1 MTERDV
7 PIDPQSVRIL
17 IADDDPG
24 LLESL
29 HNLLAIEGYP
39 VQTASG
45 GGAAI
50 EALRNQHFDLLLL
63 DLAMPDLGGLD
74 VLRFIQAA
82 QLKTQTVVV
91 SGNSTV
97 EDVAGALREGAHDY
111 LKKPYEPAELLAT
124 VRNAL
129 RHKALEDTNI
139 EMRSRLEKS
148 ERLHRMIVNNSPDI
162 VFVLDSLKRFRFINS
177 RVHELLGHTRQAL
190 LDTSILDLVEPD
202 ERDKASYFFDQA
214 SQQQAHVRSAEIALR
229 PAEPSRTRHYFEVAV
244 WPTASS
250 ETSEG
255 GATEPLIYGTA
266 RDITERKESE
276 AFINFQAYHDLLTR
290 LPNRALFRDRVDVA
304 ISHAQRTGAQLAV
317 LFIDLNRFKVIN
329 DSLGHTV
336 GDRLLQGVAQRLQ
349 SCIRKGDTLSRFG
362 GDEFTLLIPGLASSD
377 AAIQV
382 ADKILESLQAP
393 FEIGDHELF
402 VGASIGI
409 AIYPDAGDNLEALIK
424 NADIAMYR
432 EKSTGKTGVR
442 VYSPEMGG
450 HPPRRL
456 QLEQDM
462 RRALERD
469 EFHILYQPQVD
480 TESGQ
485 MVAVEALIRWD
496 HPELGLLGPAEFIP
510 VAEDTRLIVDLD
522 RLTLRTATRE
532 IQRHNREA
540 AQELRLAVNL
550 SPVLVERD
558 DFVEDFLGIL
568 GEIGFPPDLLE
579 VEITENL
586 LMSDTMDTV
595 HKLNRLGAA
604 GVQIAVDDFGTGYS
618 SLSYLQK
625 LPIHT
630 LKIDRSFTHTICRN
644 DEACIVN
651 AIISMARG
659 LNMNIVAEGVET
671 EAHRDYL
678 RNLECPMLQGF
689 LFGQPAPLHT
699 LLQDDALI
707 ARPAACK

>member
-1 MTERDV
+1 MPERDA
-7 PIDPQSVRIL
+7 PIDPQSVKIL

-29 HNLLAIEGYP
+29 RGLLTIQGYP
-39 VQTASG
+39 VRTAAG

-50 EALRNQHFDLLLL
+50 EALREKHYDLLLL
-63 DLAMPDLGGLD
+63 DLTMPELNGLD
-74 VLRFIQAA
+74 VLRFMQAA
-82 QLKTQTVVV
+82 GLETLTVVV

-129 RHKALEDTNI
+129 HHKALEDANRT
-139 EMRSRLEKS
+139 MRARLEKS
-148 ERLHRMIVNNSPDI
+148 ERLHRVIVNNSPDI
-162 VFVLDSLKRFRFINS
+162 VFVLGADHRFRFVNS
-177 RVHELLGHTRQAL
+177 RVHELLGHARRDL
-190 LDTSILDLVEPD
+190 IDRSVFDLVEPED
-202 ERDKASYFFDQA
+202 RDKAEYFFEQA
-214 SQQQAHVRSAEIALR
+214 ASPHPHIRSVELALK
-229 PAEPSRTRHYFEVAV
+229 PGTPSRTRRFFEVAV
-244 WPTASS
+244 WPSS
-250 ETSEG
+250 NSDDADNGET
-255 GATEPLIYGTA
+255 LIYGTA
-266 RDITERKESE
+266 RDITDRKESE

-304 ISHAQRTGAQLAV
+304 ISHAQRSGTQLAV

-329 DSLGHTV
+329 DSLGHTM
-336 GDRLLQGVAQRLQ
+336 GDRLLQEVGQRLQ
-349 SCIRKGDTLSRFG
+349 ACIRKGDTLSRFG
-362 GDEFTLLIPGLASSD
+362 GDEFTLLIPGLASNE

-393 FEIGDHELF
+393 FKIGDQELF

-432 EKSTGKTGVR
+432 EKSSGKTGVR
-442 VYSPEMGG
+442 VYSPDMGG

-480 TESGQ
+480 TETGH
-485 MVAVEALIRWD
+485 MVGVEALIRWD
-496 HPELGLLGPAEFIP
+496 HPTLGLLGPAEFIP
-510 VAEDTRLIVDLD
+510 VAEETRLIVDLD
-522 RLTLRTATRE
+522 RLTLRTAIRE
-532 IQRHNREA
+532 MQRHSRA
-540 AQELRLAVNL
+540 GYPELRLAVNL

-568 GEIGFPPDLLE
+568 GETGFPPDLLE

-586 LMSDTMDTV
+586 LMSDTPDTV

-630 LKIDRSFTHTICRN
+630 LKIDRSFTHTICRE

-659 LNMNIVAEGVET
+659 LHMNIVAEGVET

-678 RNLECPMLQGF
+678 RDLECPMVQGF

-699 LLQDDALI
+699 LLENEALF
-707 ARPAACK
+707 AAPTTCQ

>member
-1 MTERDV
+1 MPERDA
-7 PIDPQSVRIL
+7 PIDPQSVKIL

-29 HNLLAIEGYP
+29 RGLLTIQGYP
-39 VQTASG
+39 VRTAAG

-50 EALRNQHFDLLLL
+50 EALREKHYDLLLL
-63 DLAMPDLGGLD
+63 DLTMPELNGLD
-74 VLRFIQAA
+74 VLRFMQAA
-82 QLKTQTVVV
+82 GLETLTVVV

-129 RHKALEDTNI
+129 HHKALEDANRT
-139 EMRSRLEKS
+139 MRARLEKS
-148 ERLHRMIVNNSPDI
+148 ERLHRVIVNNSPDI
-162 VFVLDSLKRFRFINS
+162 VFVLGADHRFRFVNS
-177 RVHELLGHTRQAL
+177 RVHELLGYARRDL
-190 LDTSILDLVEPD
+190 IDRSVFDLVEPED
-202 ERDKASYFFDQA
+202 RDKAEYFFEQAA
-214 SQQQAHVRSAEIALR
+214 SQHPHIRSVELALQ
-229 PAEPSRTRHYFEVAV
+229 PGTPSRSRRFFEVAV
-244 WPTASS
+244 WPSS
-250 ETSEG
+250 NSDDTDNGET
-255 GATEPLIYGTA
+255 LIYGTA
-266 RDITERKESE
+266 RDITDRKESE

-304 ISHAQRTGAQLAV
+304 ISHAHRSGTQLAV

-336 GDRLLQGVAQRLQ
+336 GDRLLQEVAQRLQ
-349 SCIRKGDTLSRFG
+349 ACTRKGDTLSRFG
-362 GDEFTLLIPGLASSD
+362 GDEFTLLIPGLASNE

-393 FEIGDHELF
+393 LKIGDQELF

-432 EKSTGKTGVR
+432 EKSSGKTGVR
-442 VYSPEMGG
+442 VYSPDMGG

-480 TESGQ
+480 TETGH
-485 MVAVEALIRWD
+485 MVGVEALIRWD
-496 HPELGLLGPAEFIP
+496 HPTLGLLGPAEFIP
-510 VAEDTRLIVDLD
+510 VAEETRLIVDLD
-522 RLTLRTATRE
+522 RLTLRTAIRE
-532 IQRHNREA
+532 MQRHSRDGYP
-540 AQELRLAVNL
+540 ELRLAVNL

-568 GEIGFPPDLLE
+568 GETGFPPDLLE

-586 LMSDTMDTV
+586 LMSDTPDTV

-630 LKIDRSFTHTICRN
+630 LKIDRSFTHTICRE

-659 LNMNIVAEGVET
+659 LQMNIVAEGVET

-678 RNLECPMLQGF
+678 RDLECPMIQGF

-699 LLQDDALI
+699 LLENEALF
-707 ARPAACK
+707 AAPTTCQ

>member
-1 MTERDV
+1 MTERDAT
-7 PIDPQSVRIL
+7 PDPKSVRIL

-29 HNLLAIEGYP
+29 RQLLSLEGYP
-39 VQTASG
+39 VHTANG

-50 EALRNQHFDLLLL
+50 EALRQESFDLLLL
-63 DLAMPDLGGLD
+63 DLSMPGLGGVD
-74 VLRFIQAA
+74 VLRFMRAA
-82 QLKTQTVVV
+82 DLETLTVVV

-111 LKKPYEPAELLAT
+111 LKKPYEPAELMAT

-129 RHKALEDTNI
+129 QRKVLEDTNRA
-139 EMRSRLEKS
+139 MRARLEQS
-148 ERLHRMIVNNSPDI
+148 ERLHRVIVNNSPDI
-162 VFVLDSLKRFRFINS
+162 VFILDADKRFRFVNS
-177 RVHELLGHTRQAL
+177 RVHELLGYSRQDL
-190 LDTSILDLVEPD
+190 LETSVLDLVEAD
-202 ERDKASYFFDQA
+202 ERDKAEYFFDQA
-214 SQQQAHVRSAEIALR
+214 RNRQTHLRSVELALR
-229 PAEPSRTRHYFEVAV
+229 PARHSRTRRFFEVAV
-244 WPTASS
+244 WPAGAG
-250 ETSEG
+250 ETHDHG
-255 GATEPLIYGTA
+255 GHEALTYGTA
-266 RDITERKESE
+266 RDITDRKESE

-304 ISHAQRTGAQLAV
+304 ISHAQRSGTRLAV

-349 SCIRKGDTLSRFG
+349 DCIRKGDTLSRFG
-362 GDEFTLLIPGLASSD
+362 GDEFTLLIPGLADND
-377 AAIQV
+377 AAVHV

-393 FEIGDHELF
+393 FEIGEHELF

-432 EKSTGKTGVR
+432 EKSTGRTGVR
-442 VYSPEMGG
+442 LYSPEMGG
-450 HPPRRL
+450 HPPQRL

-462 RRALERD
+462 RRALDRD
-469 EFHILYQPQVD
+469 EFHILYQPQID
-480 TESGQ
+480 THSGL
-485 MVAVEALIRWD
+485 MVGVEALVRWD
-496 HPELGLLGPAEFIP
+496 HPRLGLLGPAEFIAI
-510 VAEDTRLIVDLD
+510 AEETRLIVELD
-522 RLTLRTATRE
+522 RLTLRTAIRE
-532 IQRHNREA
+532 ILHHNREGRP
-540 AQELRLAVNL
+540 ELRLAINL

-568 GEIGFPPDLLE
+568 GETGFPPDLLE

-586 LMSDTMDTV
+586 LMSDTVDTV
-595 HKLNRLGAA
+595 HKLNRLCAA

-630 LKIDRSFTHTICRN
+630 LKIDRSFTHTICQE

-659 LNMNIVAEGVET
+659 LQMNIVAEGVET

-678 RNLECPMLQGF
+678 QRLECPMMQGF
-689 LFGQPAPLHT
+689 LFSPPAPLHA
-699 LLQDDALI
+699 LLTNGDLV
-707 ARPAACK
+707 AATATCQ

>member
-1 MTERDV
+1 MPERDA
-7 PIDPQSVRIL
+7 PIDPQSVKIL

-29 HNLLAIEGYP
+29 RGLLTIQGYP
-39 VQTASG
+39 VRTAAG

-50 EALRNQHFDLLLL
+50 EALREKHYDLLLL
-63 DLAMPDLGGLD
+63 DLTMPELNGLD
-74 VLRFIQAA
+74 VLRFMQAA
-82 QLKTQTVVV
+82 GLETLTVVV

-129 RHKALEDTNI
+129 HHKALEDANRT
-139 EMRSRLEKS
+139 MRARLEKS
-148 ERLHRMIVNNSPDI
+148 ERLHRVIVNNSPDI
-162 VFVLDSLKRFRFINS
+162 VFVLGADHRFRFVNS
-177 RVHELLGHTRQAL
+177 RVHELLGYARRDL
-190 LDTSILDLVEPD
+190 IDRSVFDLVEPED
-202 ERDKASYFFDQA
+202 RDKAEYFFEQAA
-214 SQQQAHVRSAEIALR
+214 SQHPHIRSVELALQ
-229 PAEPSRTRHYFEVAV
+229 PGTPSRSRRFFEVAV
-244 WPTASS
+244 WPSS
-250 ETSEG
+250 NSDDTDNGET
-255 GATEPLIYGTA
+255 LIYGTA
-266 RDITERKESE
+266 RDITDRKESE

-304 ISHAQRTGAQLAV
+304 ISHAHRSGTQLAV

-336 GDRLLQGVAQRLQ
+336 GDRLLQEVAQRLQ
-349 SCIRKGDTLSRFG
+349 ACTRKGDTLSRFG
-362 GDEFTLLIPGLASSD
+362 GDEFTLLIPGLASNE

-393 FEIGDHELF
+393 FKIGDQELF

-432 EKSTGKTGVR
+432 EKSSGKTGVR
-442 VYSPEMGG
+442 VYSPDMGG

-480 TESGQ
+480 TETGH
-485 MVAVEALIRWD
+485 MVGVEALIRWD
-496 HPELGLLGPAEFIP
+496 HPTLGLLGPAEFIP
-510 VAEDTRLIVDLD
+510 VAEETRLIVDLD
-522 RLTLRTATRE
+522 RLTLRTAIRE
-532 IQRHNREA
+532 MQRHSRDGYP
-540 AQELRLAVNL
+540 ELRLAVNL

-568 GEIGFPPDLLE
+568 GETGFPPDLLE

-586 LMSDTMDTV
+586 LMSDTPDTV

-630 LKIDRSFTHTICRN
+630 LKIDRSFTHTICRE

-659 LNMNIVAEGVET
+659 LQMNIVAEGVET

-678 RNLECPMLQGF
+678 RDLECPMIQGF

-699 LLQDDALI
+699 LLENEALF
-707 ARPAACK
+707 AAPTTCQ

>member
-1 MTERDV
+1 MPERDA

-29 HNLLAIEGYP
+29 RGLLTIQGYP
-39 VQTASG
+39 VRTAAG

-50 EALRNQHFDLLLL
+50 EALREKHYDLLLL
-63 DLAMPDLGGLD
+63 DLTMPELNGLD
-74 VLRFIQAA
+74 VLRFMQAA
-82 QLKTQTVVV
+82 GLETLTVVV

-129 RHKALEDTNI
+129 HHKALEDANRT
-139 EMRSRLEKS
+139 MRTRLEKS
-148 ERLHRMIVNNSPDI
+148 ERLHRVIVNNSPDI
-162 VFVLDSLKRFRFINS
+162 VFVLGADHRFRFVNS
-177 RVHELLGHTRQAL
+177 RVHELLGYARRDL
-190 LDTSILDLVEPD
+190 IDSSVFDLVEPD
-202 ERDKASYFFDQA
+202 DRDKAEYFFEQA
-214 SQQQAHVRSAEIALR
+214 ASPHPHIRSVELALK
-229 PAEPSRTRHYFEVAV
+229 PGTPSRSRRFFELAV
-244 WPTASS
+244 WPSS
-250 ETSEG
+250 NSDDADNGET
-255 GATEPLIYGTA
+255 LIYGTA
-266 RDITERKESE
+266 RDITDRKESE

-304 ISHAQRTGAQLAV
+304 ISHAHRSGTQLAV

-336 GDRLLQGVAQRLQ
+336 GDRLLQEVAQRLQ
-349 SCIRKGDTLSRFG
+349 ACIRKVDTLSRFG
-362 GDEFTLLIPGLASSD
+362 GDEFTLLIPGLASNE

-393 FEIGDHELF
+393 FKIGDQELF

-432 EKSTGKTGVR
+432 EKSSGKTGVR
-442 VYSPEMGG
+442 VYSPDMGG

-480 TESGQ
+480 TETGH
-485 MVAVEALIRWD
+485 MVGVEALIRWD
-496 HPELGLLGPAEFIP
+496 HPTLGLLGPAEFIP
-510 VAEDTRLIVDLD
+510 VAEETRLIVDLD
-522 RLTLRTATRE
+522 RLTLRTAIRE
-532 IQRHNREA
+532 MQRHSRA
-540 AQELRLAVNL
+540 GYPELRLAVNL

-568 GEIGFPPDLLE
+568 GETGFPPDLLE

-586 LMSDTMDTV
+586 LMSDTPDTV

-630 LKIDRSFTHTICRN
+630 LKIDRSFTHTICRE

-659 LNMNIVAEGVET
+659 LHMNIVAEGVET

-678 RNLECPMLQGF
+678 RDLECPMVQGF

-699 LLQDDALI
+699 LLENEALF
-707 ARPAACK
+707 AAPTTCQ

>member
-1 MTERDV
+1 MPERDA
-7 PIDPQSVRIL
+7 PIDPQSVKIL

-29 HNLLAIEGYP
+29 RGLLTIQGYP
-39 VQTASG
+39 VRTAAG

-50 EALRNQHFDLLLL
+50 EALREKHYDLLLL
-63 DLAMPDLGGLD
+63 DLTMPELNGLD
-74 VLRFIQAA
+74 VLRFMQAA
-82 QLKTQTVVV
+82 GLETLTVVV

-129 RHKALEDTNI
+129 HHKALEDANRT
-139 EMRSRLEKS
+139 MRARLEKS
-148 ERLHRMIVNNSPDI
+148 ERLHRVIVNNSPDI
-162 VFVLDSLKRFRFINS
+162 VFVLGADHRFRFVNS
-177 RVHELLGHTRQAL
+177 RVHELLGHARRDL
-190 LDTSILDLVEPD
+190 IDRSVFDLVEPED
-202 ERDKASYFFDQA
+202 RDKAEYFFEQA
-214 SQQQAHVRSAEIALR
+214 ASPHPHIRSVELALK
-229 PAEPSRTRHYFEVAV
+229 PGTPSRTRRFFEVAV
-244 WPTASS
+244 WPSS
-250 ETSEG
+250 NSDDADNGET
-255 GATEPLIYGTA
+255 LIYGTA
-266 RDITERKESE
+266 RDITDRKESE

-304 ISHAQRTGAQLAV
+304 ISHAHRSGTQLAV

-329 DSLGHTV
+329 DSLGHTM
-336 GDRLLQGVAQRLQ
+336 GDRLLQEVAQRLQ
-349 SCIRKGDTLSRFG
+349 ACTRKGDTLSRFG
-362 GDEFTLLIPGLASSD
+362 GDEFTLLIPGLASNE

-393 FEIGDHELF
+393 FKIGDQELF

-432 EKSTGKTGVR
+432 EKSSGKTGVR
-442 VYSPEMGG
+442 VYSPDMGG

-480 TESGQ
+480 TETGH
-485 MVAVEALIRWD
+485 MVGVEALIRWD
-496 HPELGLLGPAEFIP
+496 HPTLGLLGPAEFIP
-510 VAEDTRLIVDLD
+510 VAEETRLIVDLD
-522 RLTLRTATRE
+522 RLTLRTAIRE
-532 IQRHNREA
+532 MQRHSRA
-540 AQELRLAVNL
+540 GYPELRLAVNL

-568 GEIGFPPDLLE
+568 GETGFPPDLLE

-586 LMSDTMDTV
+586 LMSDTPDTV

-630 LKIDRSFTHTICRN
+630 LKIDRSFTHTICRE

-659 LNMNIVAEGVET
+659 LHMNIVAEGVET

-678 RNLECPMLQGF
+678 RDLECPMIQGF

-699 LLQDDALI
+699 LLENEALF
-707 ARPAACK
+707 AAPTTCQ

>member
-1 MTERDV
+1 MPERDA

-29 HNLLAIEGYP
+29 RGLLTIQGYP
-39 VQTASG
+39 VRTAAG

-50 EALRNQHFDLLLL
+50 EALREKHYDLLLL
-63 DLAMPDLGGLD
+63 DLTMPELNGLD
-74 VLRFIQAA
+74 VLRFMQAA
-82 QLKTQTVVV
+82 GLETLTVVV

-129 RHKALEDTNI
+129 HHKALEDANRT
-139 EMRSRLEKS
+139 MRARLEKS
-148 ERLHRMIVNNSPDI
+148 ERLHRVIVNNSPDI
-162 VFVLDSLKRFRFINS
+162 VFVLGADHRFRFVNS
-177 RVHELLGHTRQAL
+177 RVHELLGYARRDL
-190 LDTSILDLVEPD
+190 IDRSVFDLVEPED
-202 ERDKASYFFDQA
+202 RDKAEYFFEQAA
-214 SQQQAHVRSAEIALR
+214 SQHPHIRSVELALQ
-229 PAEPSRTRHYFEVAV
+229 PGTPSRSRRFFEVAV
-244 WPTASS
+244 WPSS
-250 ETSEG
+250 NSDDADNGET
-255 GATEPLIYGTA
+255 LIYGTA
-266 RDITERKESE
+266 RDITDRKESE

-304 ISHAQRTGAQLAV
+304 ISHAQRSGTQLAV

-336 GDRLLQGVAQRLQ
+336 GDRLLQEVAQRLQ
-349 SCIRKGDTLSRFG
+349 ACIRKGDTLSRFG
-362 GDEFTLLIPGLASSD
+362 GDEFTLLIPGLASNE

-393 FEIGDHELF
+393 FKIGDQELF

-432 EKSTGKTGVR
+432 EKSSGKTGVR
-442 VYSPEMGG
+442 VYSPDMGG

-480 TESGQ
+480 TETGH
-485 MVAVEALIRWD
+485 MVGVEALIRWD
-496 HPELGLLGPAEFIP
+496 HPTLGLLGPAEFIP
-510 VAEDTRLIVDLD
+510 VAEETRLIVDLD
-522 RLTLRTATRE
+522 RLTLRTAIRE
-532 IQRHNREA
+532 MQRHSRDGYP
-540 AQELRLAVNL
+540 ELRLAVNL

-568 GEIGFPPDLLE
+568 GETGFPPDLLE

-586 LMSDTMDTV
+586 LMSDTPDTV

-630 LKIDRSFTHTICRN
+630 LKIDRSFTHTICRE

-659 LNMNIVAEGVET
+659 LQMNIVAEGVET

-678 RNLECPMLQGF
+678 RDLECPMIQGF

-699 LLQDDALI
+699 LLENEALF
-707 ARPAACK
+707 AAPTTCQ

>member
-1 MTERDV
+1 MPERDA

-29 HNLLAIEGYP
+29 RGLLTIQGYP
-39 VQTASG
+39 VRTAAG

-50 EALRNQHFDLLLL
+50 EALREKHYDLLLL
-63 DLAMPDLGGLD
+63 DLTMPELNGLD
-74 VLRFIQAA
+74 VLRFMQAA
-82 QLKTQTVVV
+82 GLETLTVVV

-129 RHKALEDTNI
+129 HHKALEDANRT
-139 EMRSRLEKS
+139 MRARLEKS
-148 ERLHRMIVNNSPDI
+148 ERLHRVIVNNSPDI
-162 VFVLDSLKRFRFINS
+162 VFVLGADHRFRFVNS
-177 RVHELLGHTRQAL
+177 RVHELLGYARRDL
-190 LDTSILDLVEPD
+190 IDRSVFDLVEPED
-202 ERDKASYFFDQA
+202 RDKAEYFFEQAA
-214 SQQQAHVRSAEIALR
+214 SQHPHIRSVELALQ
-229 PAEPSRTRHYFEVAV
+229 PGTPSRSRRFFEVAV
-244 WPTASS
+244 WPSS
-250 ETSEG
+250 NSDDADNGET
-255 GATEPLIYGTA
+255 LIYGTA
-266 RDITERKESE
+266 RDITDRKESE

-304 ISHAQRTGAQLAV
+304 ISHAQRSGTQLAV

-336 GDRLLQGVAQRLQ
+336 GDRLLQEVAQRLQ
-349 SCIRKGDTLSRFG
+349 ACIRKGDTLSRFG
-362 GDEFTLLIPGLASSD
+362 GDEFTLLIPGLASNE
-377 AAIQV
+377 AATQV

-393 FEIGDHELF
+393 FKIGDQELF

-432 EKSTGKTGVR
+432 EKSSGKTGVR
-442 VYSPEMGG
+442 VYSPDMGG

-480 TESGQ
+480 TETGH
-485 MVAVEALIRWD
+485 MVGVEALIRWD
-496 HPELGLLGPAEFIP
+496 HPTLGLLGPAEFIP
-510 VAEDTRLIVDLD
+510 VAEETRLIVDLD
-522 RLTLRTATRE
+522 RLTLRTAIRE
-532 IQRHNREA
+532 MQRHSRDGYP
-540 AQELRLAVNL
+540 ELRLAVNL

-568 GEIGFPPDLLE
+568 GETGFPPDLLE

-586 LMSDTMDTV
+586 LMSDTPDTV

-630 LKIDRSFTHTICRN
+630 LKIDRSFTHTICRE

-659 LNMNIVAEGVET
+659 LQMNIVAEGVET

-678 RNLECPMLQGF
+678 RDLECPMIQGF

-699 LLQDDALI
+699 LLENEALF
-707 ARPAACK
+707 AAPTTCQ

>member
-1 MTERDV
+1 MPERDA

-29 HNLLAIEGYP
+29 RGLLTIEGYP
-39 VQTASG
+39 VRTAVG

-50 EALRNQHFDLLLL
+50 EALREKRYDLLLL
-63 DLAMPDLGGLD
+63 DLTMPELDGLD
-74 VLRFIQAA
+74 VLRFMQAA
-82 QLKTQTVVV
+82 GLETLTVVV

-129 RHKALEDTNI
+129 HHKALEDTNRT
-139 EMRSRLEKS
+139 MRARLEKS
-148 ERLHRMIVNNSPDI
+148 ERLHRVIVNNSPDI
-162 VFVLDSLKRFRFINS
+162 VFVLGADHRFRFVNS
-177 RVHELLGHTRQAL
+177 RVHELLGYARRDL
-190 LDTSILDLVEPD
+190 IDSSVFDLVEPED
-202 ERDKASYFFDQA
+202 RDKAEYFFEQAA
-214 SQQQAHVRSAEIALR
+214 SQHPHIRSVELALK
-229 PAEPSRTRHYFEVAV
+229 PGTPSRSRRFFEVAV
-244 WPTASS
+244 WPSS
-250 ETSEG
+250 NGDDADNGET
-255 GATEPLIYGTA
+255 LIYGTA
-266 RDITERKESE
+266 RDITDRKESE

-304 ISHAQRTGAQLAV
+304 ISHAHRSGTQLAV

-336 GDRLLQGVAQRLQ
+336 GDRLLQEVAQRLQ
-349 SCIRKGDTLSRFG
+349 ACTRKGDTLSRFG
-362 GDEFTLLIPGLASSD
+362 GDEFTLLIPGLASNE

-393 FEIGDHELF
+393 FKIGDQELF

-432 EKSTGKTGVR
+432 EKSSGKTGVR
-442 VYSPEMGG
+442 VYSPDMGG

-480 TESGQ
+480 TETGH
-485 MVAVEALIRWD
+485 MVGVEALIRWD
-496 HPELGLLGPAEFIP
+496 HPTLGLLGPAEFIP
-510 VAEDTRLIVDLD
+510 VAEETRLIVDLD
-522 RLTLRTATRE
+522 RLTLRTAIRE
-532 IQRHNREA
+532 VQRHSRDDHP
-540 AQELRLAVNL
+540 ELRLAVNL

-568 GEIGFPPDLLE
+568 GETGFPPDLLE

-586 LMSDTMDTV
+586 LMSDTPDTV

-630 LKIDRSFTHTICRN
+630 LKIDRSFTQTICRE

-678 RNLECPMLQGF
+678 RKLECPMIQGF
-689 LFGQPAPLHT
+689 LFGQPAPLHI
-699 LLQDDALI
+699 LLQNDALF
-707 ARPAACK
+707 AAPATCQ

>member
-1 MTERDV
+1 MPERDA
-7 PIDPQSVRIL
+7 PIDPQSVKIL

-29 HNLLAIEGYP
+29 RGLLTIQGYP
-39 VQTASG
+39 VRTAAG

-50 EALRNQHFDLLLL
+50 EALREKHYDLLLL
-63 DLAMPDLGGLD
+63 DLTMPELNGLD
-74 VLRFIQAA
+74 VLRFMQAA
-82 QLKTQTVVV
+82 GLETLTVVV

-129 RHKALEDTNI
+129 HHKALEDANRT
-139 EMRSRLEKS
+139 MRARLEKS
-148 ERLHRMIVNNSPDI
+148 ERLHRVIVNNSPDI
-162 VFVLDSLKRFRFINS
+162 VFVLGADHRFRFVNS
-177 RVHELLGHTRQAL
+177 RVHELLGHARRDL
-190 LDTSILDLVEPD
+190 IDRSVFDLVEPED
-202 ERDKASYFFDQA
+202 RDKAEYFFEQA
-214 SQQQAHVRSAEIALR
+214 ASPHPHIRSVELALK
-229 PAEPSRTRHYFEVAV
+229 PGTPSRTRRFFEVAV
-244 WPTASS
+244 WPSS
-250 ETSEG
+250 NSDDADNGET
-255 GATEPLIYGTA
+255 LIYGTA
-266 RDITERKESE
+266 RDITDRKESE

-304 ISHAQRTGAQLAV
+304 ISHAHRSGTQLAV

-329 DSLGHTV
+329 DSLGHTM
-336 GDRLLQGVAQRLQ
+336 GDRLLQEVGQRLQ
-349 SCIRKGDTLSRFG
+349 ACIRKGDTLSRFG
-362 GDEFTLLIPGLASSD
+362 GDEFTLLIPGLASNE

-393 FEIGDHELF
+393 FKIGDQELF

-432 EKSTGKTGVR
+432 EKSSGKTGVR
-442 VYSPEMGG
+442 VYSPDMGG

-480 TESGQ
+480 TETGH
-485 MVAVEALIRWD
+485 MVGVEALIRWD
-496 HPELGLLGPAEFIP
+496 HPTLGLLGPAEFIP
-510 VAEDTRLIVDLD
+510 VAEETRLIVDLD
-522 RLTLRTATRE
+522 RLTLRTAIRE
-532 IQRHNREA
+532 MQRHSRA
-540 AQELRLAVNL
+540 GYPELRLAVNL

-568 GEIGFPPDLLE
+568 GETGFPPDLLE

-586 LMSDTMDTV
+586 LMSDTPDTV

-630 LKIDRSFTHTICRN
+630 LKIDRSFTHTICRE

-659 LNMNIVAEGVET
+659 LHMNIVAEGVET

-678 RNLECPMLQGF
+678 RDLECPMIQGF

-699 LLQDDALI
+699 LLENEALF
-707 ARPAACK
+707 AAPTTCQ

>member
-1 MTERDV
+1 MTERDA

-24 LLESL
+24 LLDSL
-29 HNLLAIEGYP
+29 RELLTLEGYP
-39 VQTASG
+39 VRTAPG

-50 EALRNQHFDLLLL
+50 EALREKRYDLLLL
-63 DLAMPDLGGLD
+63 DLAMPELDGLD
-74 VLRFIQAA
+74 VLRFMQAA
-82 QLKTQTVVV
+82 GLETLTVVV

-129 RHKALEDTNI
+129 QHKALEDANRT
-139 EMRSRLEKS
+139 MRARLEKS

-162 VFVLDSLKRFRFINS
+162 VFVLDANHRFRFVNS
-177 RVHELLGHTRQAL
+177 RVHELLGYSRQDL
-190 LDTSILDLVEPD
+190 LETSILELVEPED
-202 ERDKASYFFDQA
+202 RDKAEYFFEQA
-214 SQQQAHVRSAEIALR
+214 SRRQAHIRSVELALKPAR
-229 PAEPSRTRHYFEVAV
+229 PSHSRHFFEVAI
-244 WPTASS
+244 WPNGSGDESTD
-250 ETSEG
+250 G
-255 GATEPLIYGTA
+255 GHEALTYGTA

-304 ISHAQRTGAQLAV
+304 ISHAHRAGTQLAV

-362 GDEFTLLIPGLASSD
+362 GDEFTLLIPGLASSE

-382 ADKILESLQAP
+382 AEKILESLQEP

-432 EKSTGKTGVR
+432 EKNTGKTGVR
-442 VYSPEMGG
+442 VYSPDMGG

-462 RRALERD
+462 RRALERE

-480 TESGQ
+480 TETGR
-485 MVAVEALIRWD
+485 MVGVEALIRWD
-496 HPELGLLGPAEFIP
+496 HPQLGLLGPAEFIP

-522 RLTLRTATRE
+522 RLTLRTASRE
-532 IQRHNREA
+532 ILQHMQEGYP
-540 AQELRLAVNL
+540 ELRLAVNL

-568 GEIGFPPDLLE
+568 GEAGFPPDLLE

-586 LMSDTMDTV
+586 LMSDTPDTV

-630 LKIDRSFTHTICRN
+630 LKIDRSFTQSICHA

-671 EAHRDYL
+671 DAHRNYL
-678 RNLECPMLQGF
+678 RKLECPMMQGF
-689 LFGQPAPLHT
+689 LFGQPAPLYR
-699 LLQDDALI
+699 LLENEALVPH
-707 ARPAACK
+707 PAACQ

>member
-1 MTERDV
+1 MPERDA
-7 PIDPQSVRIL
+7 PIDPQSVKIL

-29 HNLLAIEGYP
+29 RGLLTIQGYP
-39 VQTASG
+39 VRTAAG

-50 EALRNQHFDLLLL
+50 EALREKHYDLLLL
-63 DLAMPDLGGLD
+63 DLTMPELNGLD
-74 VLRFIQAA
+74 VLRFMQAA
-82 QLKTQTVVV
+82 GLETLTVVV

-129 RHKALEDTNI
+129 HHKALEDANRT
-139 EMRSRLEKS
+139 MRARLEKS
-148 ERLHRMIVNNSPDI
+148 ERLHRVIVNNSPDI
-162 VFVLDSLKRFRFINS
+162 VFVLGADHRFRFVNS
-177 RVHELLGHTRQAL
+177 RVHELLGHARRDL
-190 LDTSILDLVEPD
+190 IDRSVFDLVEPED
-202 ERDKASYFFDQA
+202 RDKAEYFFEQA
-214 SQQQAHVRSAEIALR
+214 ASPHPHIRSVELALK
-229 PAEPSRTRHYFEVAV
+229 PGTPSRTRRFFEVAV
-244 WPTASS
+244 WPSS
-250 ETSEG
+250 NSDDADNGET
-255 GATEPLIYGTA
+255 LIYGTA
-266 RDITERKESE
+266 RDITDRKESE

-304 ISHAQRTGAQLAV
+304 ISHAQRSGTQLAV

-329 DSLGHTV
+329 DSLGHTM
-336 GDRLLQGVAQRLQ
+336 GDRLLQEVGQRLQ
-349 SCIRKGDTLSRFG
+349 ACVRKGDTLSRFG
-362 GDEFTLLIPGLASSD
+362 GDEFTLLIPGLASNE

-393 FEIGDHELF
+393 FKIGDQELF

-432 EKSTGKTGVR
+432 EKSSGKTGVR
-442 VYSPEMGG
+442 VYSPDMGG

-480 TESGQ
+480 TETGH
-485 MVAVEALIRWD
+485 MVGVEALIRWD
-496 HPELGLLGPAEFIP
+496 HPTLGLLGPAEFIP
-510 VAEDTRLIVDLD
+510 VAEETRLIVDLD
-522 RLTLRTATRE
+522 RLTLRTAIRE
-532 IQRHNREA
+532 MQRHSRDGYP
-540 AQELRLAVNL
+540 ELRLAVNL

-568 GEIGFPPDLLE
+568 GETGFPPDLLE

-586 LMSDTMDTV
+586 LMSDTPDTV

-630 LKIDRSFTHTICRN
+630 LKIDRSFTHTICRE

-659 LNMNIVAEGVET
+659 LHMNIVAEGVET

-678 RNLECPMLQGF
+678 RDLECPMIQGF

-699 LLQDDALI
+699 LLENEALF
-707 ARPAACK
+707 AAPTTCQ

>member
-1 MTERDV
+1 MSDRDT

-29 HNLLAIEGYP
+29 RGLLSLEGYP
-39 VQTASG
+39 VRTAPG

-50 EALRNQHFDLLLL
+50 EALREKHYDLLLL
-63 DLAMPDLGGLD
+63 DLAMPELDGLD
-74 VLRFIQAA
+74 VLRFMQAA
-82 QLKTQTVVV
+82 GLETLTVVV

-129 RHKALEDTNI
+129 QHKALEDANRA
-139 EMRSRLEKS
+139 MRARLEKS

-162 VFVLDSLKRFRFINS
+162 VFVLDAEHRFRFVNS
-177 RVHELLGHTRQAL
+177 RVHELLGYARQDL
-190 LDTSILDLVEPD
+190 LESSILDLVEPED
-202 ERDKASYFFDQA
+202 RDKAAYFFEQA
-214 SQQQAHVRSAEIALR
+214 TRRQAHIRSVELALKPAR
-229 PAEPSRTRHYFEVAV
+229 PSHTRHFFEVAV
-244 WPTASS
+244 WPN
-250 ETSEG
+250 
-255 GATEPLIYGTA
+255 GAGDENADGRHEALTYGTA

-304 ISHAQRTGAQLAV
+304 ISHAHRSGTQLAV

-349 SCIRKGDTLSRFG
+349 GCIRKGDTLSRFG
-362 GDEFTLLIPGLASSD
+362 GDEFTLLIPGLASSE

-382 ADKILESLQAP
+382 AEKILESLQAP
-393 FEIGDHELF
+393 FQIGDHELF

-442 VYSPEMGG
+442 VYSPDMGG

-480 TESGQ
+480 TETGQ
-485 MVAVEALIRWD
+485 MVGVEALIRWD
-496 HPELGLLGPAEFIP
+496 HPQLGLLGPAEFIP

-522 RLTLRTATRE
+522 RLTLRTAIRE
-532 IQRHNREA
+532 VQQHMQA
-540 AQELRLAVNL
+540 GYPELHLAVNL

-568 GEIGFPPDLLE
+568 GEAGFPPDLLE

-586 LMSDTMDTV
+586 LMSDTPDTV

-630 LKIDRSFTHTICRN
+630 LKIDRSFTQTICRE

-671 EAHRDYL
+671 DAHRDYL
-678 RNLECPMLQGF
+678 RKLECPMMQGF
-689 LFGQPAPLHT
+689 LFGQPAPLHR
-699 LLQDDALI
+699 LLENDAI
-707 ARPAACK
+707 APRPVACQ

>member
-74 VLRFIQAA
+74 VLRFMQAA

-162 VFVLDSLKRFRFINS
+162 VFVLDSRKRFRFINS

-229 PAEPSRTRHYFEVAV
+229 PAEHSRTRHYFEVAV

-250 ETSEG
+250 ETPEA
-255 GATEPLIYGTA
+255 GATEPLVYGTA

-382 ADKILESLQAP
+382 AGKILESLQAP

-678 RNLECPMLQGF
+678 RNLECPMMQGF